1 MKAQASCLGLMLA
14 ALFTVTAAQAATNY
28 VLIPLSSSGV
38 AFKHSALAVSSN
50 KRVAAG
56 ECFSTSSSVSASCL
70 WLDGNFVAAAYM
82 GQGYGASFSGV
93 NDAGT
98 AVGYRGWSR
107 GISRNLRRAMS
118 WDGSAVVDLPSPFGD
133 LQQVD
138 TSEALGINQ
147 AGVAVGW
154 SRPNVVG
161 QTVNMVSPTGPISAT
176 VWQGGVART
185 LPTLGG
191 DASVAR
197 AINDLNVIVGESTLA
212 DNTSVHAT
220 LWRDGQAT
228 DLAGG
233 QAAYSVATAI
243 NDAGQV
249 VGYART
255 SATSSDSRAMLWQ
268 DGGATMLASVD
279 PSVTSSVAS
288 GINSAG
294 LIVGSATLS
303 NGVSQAV
310 LWEGGVAV
318 NLNTRLQG
326 APSGYVLNHAH
337 AITDDGVIVGDMTN
351 PPEIGAGTTAFMLVP
366 STTGSP
372 QTSCTVSYK
381 VSKSGSLFFT
391 AQVTLVNRTNSTL
404 TPWAVNWTYAPG
416 GYATVLSSNAKVTIK
431 GNVNGAATP
440 LPKQLSIAPLGSMNI
455 TFTALSWGKVPTLSS
470 LSASMGGQA
479 CQVN

>member
-1 MKAQASCLGLMLA
+1 MLA
-14 ALFTVTAAQAATNY
+14 VFFTVTAAQAATSY
-28 VLIPLSSSGV
+28 VLIPLSSAGV

-50 KRVAAG
+50 KRIAAG
-56 ECFSTSSSVSASCL
+56 ECFSTSATVAASCL

-82 GQGYGASFSGV
+82 PQGYGASFSAV

-98 AVGYRGWSR
+98 TVGYRGWSR

-118 WDGSAVVDLPSPFGD
+118 WDGSSAIDLSSPFGD

-147 AGVAVGW
+147 AGVVVGW
-154 SRPNVVG
+154 ARANVVS
-161 QTVNMVSPTGPISAT
+161 QAVNMVSPSGPIAAT
-176 VWQGGVART
+176 VWNGGTPSALPSLGGV
-185 LPTLGG
+185 
-191 DASVAR
+191 ASVAR
-197 AINDLNVIVGESTLA
+197 AINNLNVIVGESTLA
-212 DNTSVHAT
+212 DNTTVHAT
-220 LWRDGQAT
+220 LWRDGQVT
-228 DLAGG
+228 DIAAG

-249 VGYART
+249 VGHART
-255 SATSSDSRAMLWQ
+255 SSTSSDARAMLWQ
-268 DGGATMLASVD
+268 NGGASTLAAVD
-279 PSVTSSVAS
+279 PSATSSVAS

-294 LIVGSATLS
+294 LIVGSSTLS

-318 NLNTRLQG
+318 NLNSRLKDG
-326 APSGYVLNHAH
+326 SGGYVLNHAY

-351 PPEIGAGTTAFMLVP
+351 PPEAGPGTTGFMLVP
-366 STTGSP
+366 STTGTP
-372 QTSCTVSYK
+372 PASCTVSYK

-391 AQVTLVNRTNSTL
+391 AQITLVNRTSSTL
-404 TPWAVNWTYAPG
+404 TPWSVNWTYAPG

-440 LPKQLSIAPLGSMNI
+440 LPKQVSIAPQGSMDI

-470 LSASMGGQA
+470 LSASLGGQA

>member
-1 MKAQASCLGLMLA
+1 MLA
-14 ALFTVTAAQAATNY
+14 ALFTVTAAQAATTY
-28 VLIPLSSSGV
+28 VLIPLRSDGV
-38 AFKHSALAVSSN
+38 AFKHSALSVSSN
-50 KRVAAG
+50 KRAVAG
-56 ECFSTSSSVSASCL
+56 ECLSTSSSAAASCL
-70 WLDGNFVAAAYM
+70 WLDGNFVAAAYLP
-82 GQGYGASFSGV
+82 QGYGASFSGV

-118 WDGSAVVDLPSPFGD
+118 WGGGSAVDLPSPFGD

-147 AGVAVGW
+147 AGVVVGW
-154 SRPNVVG
+154 ARANVVS
-161 QTVNMVSPTGPISAT
+161 QVVNMVSPSGPISAT
-176 VWQGGVART
+176 VWSGGAASA
-185 LPTLGG
+185 LPSLGG
-191 DASVAR
+191 EASVAR
-197 AINDLNVIVGESTLA
+197 AINNLNVIVGESTLA
-212 DNTSVHAT
+212 DNTTVHAT
-220 LWRDGQAT
+220 LWRDGLAT

-249 VGYART
+249 VGHART
-255 SATSSDSRAMLWQ
+255 SATSSDARAMLWQ
-268 DGGATMLASVD
+268 NGGATALPAVD
-279 PSVTSSVAS
+279 PGATSSVAS

-294 LIVGSATLS
+294 VIVGSATLG

-318 NLNTRLQG
+318 NLNTRLKD
-326 APSGYVLNHAH
+326 ASAGYVLNHAH

-351 PPEIGAGTTAFMLVP
+351 PSDVGPGTSAFMLVP
-366 STTGSP
+366 STSGAP
-372 QTSCTVSYK
+372 QASCTVTYK

-391 AQVTLVNRTNSTL
+391 AQITLVNRTSSTL
-404 TPWAVNWTYAPG
+404 TPWTVNWTYAPG

-431 GNVNGAATP
+431 GNVSGTATP
-440 LPKQLSIAPLGSMNI
+440 LPKQVSIEPQGSMNI
-455 TFTALSWGKVPTLSS
+455 TFTALSWGKVPNLSS
-470 LSASMGGQA
+470 LNASLGGQV